1 MARAPLSAGTSIA
14 SVGAAGNGARRESR
28 AGTCRVAAGEAD
40 IDPRLT
46 GLFICGCILFPLV
59 LLGLSAGGGLLVR
72 GLGGDW
78 LPDGLILPVGFAL
91 LVAICSFTT
100 YIGWLVPAAG
110 WIALAAALAGF
121 ALAARAATLRRPRV
135 DGIPWGALAGLAA
148 FAAIAAPTLLTG
160 TPTWTGYTR
169 LIDLGF
175 QMDFS
180 HYLAEAGRAK
190 TTFDSSYHANAEKLV
205 SIGYPGGGQATLGVI
220 AKLIRTDVAWCYQM
234 YHAFAAAMGALAIYS
249 LLGHASGKRA
259 PGGTAAGRPLR
270 AIAAAVAIQPT
281 VLYGYALEGGIKELT
296 TASLLVTVVA
306 VLAERL
312 PGRGPRV
319 SVLPAAVAIAAA
331 VDAFS
336 FGVAPWLGVLLAAAF
351 VLTLLS
357 ADRLRTIADWAL
369 LTALAIVIALPEIV
383 SALTQLGGIASNAIG
398 GTINLGLG
406 NLSGPVPEWS
416 AAGVWLTGDFRFP
429 LYHVTATHALDV
441 FVIVLAVLGT
451 LVALVRRRWI
461 LAFAGVAA
469 PIALWYYVAHSTAWI
484 VFKSFTITGVF
495 ALTLAFAGATA
506 LSANRRLPVAL
517 LGWLAA
523 AVIVGGVLYG
533 NALVYHDTTLAPA
546 ARYHDLAEI
555 GKRYAGQGPTLYPSF
570 DEYAEY
576 FLREERGSTD
586 VQPAYDEWGL
596 LPHVESP
603 GVVGFSFSL
612 NQFQMAYLQKF
623 KLIVVPRSPLA
634 VRAPSNWGL
643 VRQTKYF
650 DVWRRE
656 RPAADVYVHYPLA
669 GLPHER
675 TATFCGNLERSLR
688 KAGVGASVAYVRAP
702 TTTKVLPPAGAHPD
716 YWKPEGNELV
726 AHGAGSDRMAFTLA
740 RGGSYELWME
750 GTVGRPVKFVLDG
763 RTAGTIAYED
773 RYPNQY
779 LYIGTRTLAAG
790 RHTLTIERGG
800 GSLHPGSGDD
810 VDPDTRS
817 FGPIVLLPRGSQS
830 YRLEVAPAEAAKQ
843 ICDAP
848 VGYEWMEVLKPG
860 AAPAGALATTSA
872 ASAGTP
878 AAKA

>member
-1 MARAPLSAGTSIA
+1 
-14 SVGAAGNGARRESR
+14 
-28 AGTCRVAAGEAD
+28 
-40 IDPRLT
+40 LT

-78 LPDGLILPVGFAL
+78 LPDGLVLPVGFAL
-91 LVAICSFTT
+91 LVAVCSFTT
-100 YIGWLVPAAG
+100 YIGWLVGAAG
-110 WIALAAALAGF
+110 YIALAFALGGF
-121 ALAARAATLRRPRV
+121 ALAARAGRLHRPRL
-135 DGIPWGALAGLAA
+135 DGIPWVALAAIAA

-220 AKLIRTDVAWCYQM
+220 AKLIRTDVPWCYQM
-234 YHAFAAAMGALAIYS
+234 YHAFAAAIGALAIYS
-249 LLGHASGKRA
+249 LLGR
-259 PGGTAAGRPLR
+259 TAAGRPLR

-296 TASLLVTVVA
+296 TATLLLTVVA

-312 PGRGPRV
+312 PGKGPRL
-319 SVLPAAVAIAAA
+319 SVLPAAVAIAASIA
-331 VDAFS
+331 AFS

-369 LTALAIVIALPEIV
+369 LTALAIAIALPEII

-406 NLSGPVPEWS
+406 NLSAPVPEWS

-441 FVIVLAVLGT
+441 FVIAFAVLGT
-451 LVALVRRRWI
+451 LVALVRRRWV

-495 ALTLAFAGATA
+495 ALTLAFAGAAA
-506 LSANRRLPVAL
+506 LCANRRRPVAL

-523 AVIVGGVLYG
+523 ATIVGGVLYG

-555 GKRYAGQGPTLYPSF
+555 GKRYAGQGPTLYPGF

-623 KLIVVPRSPLA
+623 RLIVVPRSPLA
-634 VRAPSNWGL
+634 VRAPSNWDL
-643 VRQTKYF
+643 VQQTKYF

-656 RPAADVYVHYPLA
+656 RPARDVFVHYPLS

-675 TATFCGNLERSLR
+675 TATFCGNLKRSLR
-688 KAGVGASVAYVRAP
+688 KAGPGASVAYVRAP
-702 TTTKVLPPAGAHPD
+702 TTTQVLPPAGVHPD
-716 YWKPEGNELV
+716 YWKPEGNELI
-726 AHGAGSDRMAFTLA
+726 AHGAGSDRMTFKLA

-750 GTVGRPVKFVLDG
+750 GTVGRPIKFVLDG
-763 RTAGTIAYED
+763 RAVGTIAYED

-830 YRLEVAPAEAAKQ
+830 YRLEVAPAAAAAR
-843 ICDAP
+843 ICTAP
-848 VGYEWMEVLKPG
+848 VGYEWMEVLRPG
-860 AAPAGALATTSA
+860 AAPAGE
-872 ASAGTP
+872 P
-878 AAKA
+878 AVKA

>member
-1 MARAPLSAGTSIA
+1 
-14 SVGAAGNGARRESR
+14 V
-28 AGTCRVAAGEAD
+28 AGEVD
-40 IDPRLT
+40 IDQRLT

-78 LPDGLILPVGFAL
+78 LPNGLILPVGFAL
-91 LVAICSFTT
+91 LAATCSFTT

-121 ALAARAATLRRPRV
+121 ALAARTGTLRRPHL

-259 PGGTAAGRPLR
+259 AGRTVAGRPLR

-312 PGRGPRV
+312 PGRGPRA

-451 LVALVRRRWI
+451 VVALVRRRWI

-517 LGWLAA
+517 AGWLAA

-596 LPHVESP
+596 LPHVEQP

-634 VRAPSNWGL
+634 VRAPSNWDL
-643 VRQTKYF
+643 VQQTKYF

-688 KAGVGASVAYVRAP
+688 KAGVGAGVAYVRAP

-740 RGGSYELWME
+740 HAGSYELWME
-750 GTVGRPVKFVLDG
+750 GTVGRPIKFVLDG

-830 YRLEVAPAEAAKQ
+830 YRLEVAPAAAAKQ

-848 VGYEWMEVLKPG
+848 VGYEWMEVLRPESASSRRRI
-860 AAPAGALATTSA
+860 AAPV
-872 ASAGTP
+872 ASGES
-878 AAKA
+878 